1 VCLSQLPVQRSLTDL
16 ETVTLLMAYKRQ
28 PQSEDS
34 RATSDDFDGWKD
46 RHPVPANS
54 NALQHLSVFST
65 FDPSDLYV
73 DVI

>member
-1 VCLSQLPVQRSLTDL
+1 
-16 ETVTLLMAYKRQ
+16 MAYKRQ